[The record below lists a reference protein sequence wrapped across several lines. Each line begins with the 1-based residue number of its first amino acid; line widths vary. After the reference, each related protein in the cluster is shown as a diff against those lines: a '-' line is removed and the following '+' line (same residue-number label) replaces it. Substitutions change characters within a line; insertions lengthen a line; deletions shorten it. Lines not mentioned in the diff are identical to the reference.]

1 MAITQKGNELFF
13 GEDQFV
19 VSKTDLKGKITYV
32 NDLCIEMCGYT
43 EKEMIGAPHNIL
55 RHPDMPRAIF
65 KLLWDKVQAGDEIF
79 AYVKNRTKSGQFYW
93 VHAYIT
99 PIVDTRSAKIIGY
112 HSVRRCP
119 NPKGLSVIEPLYRQ
133 MLEAEKSGGMQSSL
147 ALLDNTLAKLKVSYA
162 EFILSY
168 E

>member
-32 NDLCIEMCGYT
+32 NDLCIVMCGYS
-43 EKEMIGAPHNIL
+43 EKVMIGAVHNIL
-55 RHPDMPRAIF
+55 RHPDLPRAVF

-99 PIVDTRSAKIIGY
+99 PITDTKTNTIIGY
-112 HSVRRCP
+112 HSVRRSP
-119 NPKGLSVIEPLYRQ
+119 SQKSLSIIEPLYTK
-133 MLEAEKSGGMQSSL
+133 MLKAEKESGVQASL
-147 ALLDNTLAKLKVSYA
+147 SLLENTLSHLKVSYDA
-162 EFILSY
+162 FILSH